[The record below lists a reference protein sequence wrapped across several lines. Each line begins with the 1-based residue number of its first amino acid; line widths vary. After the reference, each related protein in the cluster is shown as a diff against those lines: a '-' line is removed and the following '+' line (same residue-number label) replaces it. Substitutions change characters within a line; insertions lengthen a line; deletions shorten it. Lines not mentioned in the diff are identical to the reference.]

1 MKLEDIIITY
11 ILFSNILKLLWIYL
25 DSIWILIKKSNRS
38 VAGACLT
45 FIKARLIFYKENKKD
60 KYYEQRIL

>member
-1 MKLEDIIITY
+1 MD
-11 ILFSNILKLLWIYL
+11 LFGFNL
-25 DSIWILIKKSNRS
+25 DFNKKTNRS